1 MKDKKLDMDLLIE
14 QSKEGFYRSEFL
26 KEDIKKENE
35 APEVFIR
42 DDGLPDL
49 FRPLPLAV
57 TCAVTMPV
65 VLGAIILGG
74 GAVAGIALTWLATA
88 TIATG
93 SSIYLLYDGLITNAD
108 ELHDRLMKEIN
119 DKESKVDIKG
129 VLSEPYLDS
138 LNFLVNKKDE
148 SGKDIIPA
156 NIKKE
161 LVAFEVKREG
171 FSKGLE
177 ELVQAYEVLKLNPN
191 TKKKELNNLE
201 EDLKEILVEFKKE
214 KMNVLDNISDKVE
227 DISKN
232 KYLMTYPDFKK
243 NYEIAQLN
251 DMITLTKNSTIDE
264 INKIYGSNEIKRI
277 EGHVKQLALAMSN
290 GTIEGNEDMKF
301 LSNKINNKINNFSEL
316 SLEGKKE
323 LLEEYRRILQYTN
336 NYIYHLDGK
345 SKVELNKDY
354 TYDDRN
360 ENVNKVIE
368 KIKNNELSF
377 ERNI

>member
-1 MKDKKLDMDLLIE
+1 MKDKMLNMDLLIE

-74 GAVAGIALTWLATA
+74 GAAAGVALTWLATA

-148 SGKDIIPA
+148 SGKDVIPA

-161 LVAFEVKREG
+161 LIAFEVKREG

-251 DMITLTKNSTIDE
+251 DMITLTNNSTIDE

>member
-74 GAVAGIALTWLATA
+74 GAVAGVALTWLATA

>member
-74 GAVAGIALTWLATA
+74 GAAAGVALTWLATA

>member
-74 GAVAGIALTWLATA
+74 GAAAGVALTWLATA

-251 DMITLTKNSTIDE
+251 DMITLTNNSTIDE